1 MIDAAK
7 LRVLLLGV
15 RQAVL
20 ILLGVLEDFL
30 EMPRSVQPKHER

>member
-1 MIDAAK
+1 MIDAVK
-7 LRVLLLGV
+7 FRVLMLGF

-30 EMPRSVQPKHER
+30 EIPRSVTPKHER